1 MTWNDMKK
9 KIEALVPDSQLWL
22 DMFVANGCYQ
32 MREMPVGDGR
42 SLVTGCQQQM
52 CILSFEVGPSIVLS
66 GSSAEEWAGQ
76 SHFCLARQTHHCEL
90 T

>member
-66 GSSAEEWAGQ
+66 
-76 SHFCLARQTHHCEL
+76 
-90 T
+90 